1 MDRPQIPTEEEQ
13 FAAYKK
19 VAETLEGKPV
29 IIRTLDVGGDKEI
42 PYLALEKEE
51 NPFLGFRAIRL
62 CLKREDLYRPQLK
75 ALLRASAYG
84 DIRNFRKNLRALGI
98 RRALGFLYVVP
109 LGMSGHGY
117 LPFCEFQIKSDSIIS
132 LELEFDNPGPTFLVR
147 KVGKRTLCD
156 TTFRLCS

>member
-1 MDRPQIPTEEEQ
+1 MDRPQILSEEEQ

-84 DIRNFRKNLRALGI
+84 DIRIMVPMVTCLDELRAVKNMI
-98 RRALGFLYVVP
+98 A
-109 LGMSGHGY
+109 
-117 LPFCEFQIKSDSIIS
+117 
-132 LELEFDNPGPTFLVR
+132 ELKEELKAEGVAYDENI
-147 KVGKRTLCD
+147 KVGIMIETPAASLMADVFAKRS
-156 TTFRLCS
+156 RLL